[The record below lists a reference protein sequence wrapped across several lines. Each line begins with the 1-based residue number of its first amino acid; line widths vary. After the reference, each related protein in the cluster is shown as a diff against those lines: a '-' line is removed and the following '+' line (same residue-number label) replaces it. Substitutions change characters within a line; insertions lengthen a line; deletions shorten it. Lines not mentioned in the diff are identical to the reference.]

1 MYEKIKAAVSLKD
14 AAESYGLTV
23 SRNGM
28 ARCPFHDDHSP
39 SLKLNEDYYYCFG
52 CGEQGD
58 VIDFTAKLFGK
69 SRFWA
74 AKKLELDF
82 GLLKNSTGKK
92 PVSRKKV
99 STPTYPNLA
108 VFRNNEILCF
118 RALAGYEEVLED
130 WTKQYKPTSPDAPID
145 ERYAE
150 ACRMLPTVRYLLD
163 CLTVASFED
172 RYAMVERL
180 MEGDF
185 IPRLRKYV
193 TEELRKKY
201 ERHVS

>member
-1 MYEKIKAAVSLKD
+1 MYEKIKEAVSLKD

-23 SRNGM
+23 GRNGM

-58 VIDFTAKLFGK
+58 VIDFTAKHFGK

-74 AKKLELDF
+74 AKKLEMDF
-82 GLLKNSTGKK
+82 GLLKNSAGKK
-92 PVSRKKV
+92 TVPHKKAP
-99 STPTYPNLA
+99 TPEYPNLA

-130 WTKQYKPTSPDAPID
+130 WTEEYEPTSPDTPID

-180 MEGDF
+180 MEADF
-185 IPRLRKYV
+185 IPRLREYV
-193 TEELRKKY
+193 AKELRKKY

>member
-1 MYEKIKAAVSLKD
+1 MYKKIKAAVSLKD

-23 SRNGM
+23 GRNGM

-52 CGEQGD
+52 CGAQGD

-69 SRFWA
+69 NRFWA
-74 AKKLELDF
+74 TKKLEMDF
-82 GLLKNSTGKK
+82 GLLENSTGKK
-92 PVSRKKV
+92 PLSRKKV
-99 STPTYPNLA
+99 SSPTYPNLA

-130 WTKQYKPTSPDAPID
+130 WTEQYEPTSPDAPVD

-180 MEGDF
+180 MEADF
-185 IPRLRKYV
+185 IPHLREYAAK
-193 TEELRKKY
+193 ELRKKY